1 MIFTLEALEAKHGD
15 ALVLYHGKNDA
26 QRSVVVID
34 GGPHKV
40 YRGSLRRR
48 LESLRSAG
56 KDLHIP
62 LMMVSHLD
70 EDHIQGLV
78 DFTDEL
84 VRMLNPKN
92 LPSDIQNLPVHKRP
106 KLPYRIAALW
116 YNGFDRIL
124 NNKDEELKSL
134 AASAVS
140 QPDGPGDDV
149 RPLSQTIAA
158 SVRQGLK
165 LRANIDEL
173 GISVNDGS
181 SLILAPAGRLLTY
194 AFDLDDQSF
203 YELDSG
209 DEPEAGALKFTV
221 LGPTRDQVI
230 KLHERGDK
238 DLKEIIAKENK
249 KNLKAKGADYEDDS
263 PFNLS
268 SIVVLAEAGGKSM
281 LLTGDARGD
290 YVIESAK
297 QAGLLENGV
306 LRVDLLKLPHHGSNY
321 NVEQDFFETFPA
333 DHYVVSADGK
343 YENPS
348 LETFQYLFAAR
359 SGDDRPFTIYFTNET
374 GTPGANKDHMDALVA
389 GLNDMVGDGQR
400 VKIVYRQE
408 SKPSVVVNLGAAVEL
423 PEVD

>member
-26 QRSVVVID
+26 NRSVVVID

-78 DFTDEL
+78 DLTDEL

-92 LPSDIQNLPVHKRP
+92 LPADIQDLPVHKRP

-124 NNKDEELKSL
+124 DNKDKELESL
-134 AASAVS
+134 AASVVS
-140 QPDGPGDDV
+140 LPDGPGDDV
-149 RPLSQTIAA
+149 RPLSETIAA
-158 SVRQGLK
+158 SVAQGLK
-165 LRANIDEL
+165 LRANIDRL

-181 SLILAPAGRLLTY
+181 PLILAPAERLLTY
-194 AFDLDDQSF
+194 AFDPDDQSF
-203 YELDSG
+203 YELDPG
-209 DEPEAGALKFTV
+209 DEPEDGALKFTV
-221 LGPTRDQVI
+221 LGPTRAQLI
-230 KLHERGDK
+230 KLHERWDK
-238 DLKEIIAKENK
+238 DLKTIIAKENK
-249 KNLKAKGADYEDDS
+249 KKLEAEGADYEDDS

-297 QAGLLENGV
+297 QAGLLEDGA
-306 LRVDLLKLPHHGSNY
+306 LHVDLLKLPHHASNY

-348 LETFQYLFAAR
+348 LETFEYLFAAR
-359 SGDDRPFTIYFTNET
+359 AGDDRPFTIYLTNQT
-374 GTPGANKDHMDALVA
+374 GTPGANEAHMDLLVA
-389 GLNDMVGDGQR
+389 ELNSMAADDPR
-400 VKIVYRQE
+400 VTIVYRQPSE
-408 SKPSVVVNLGAAVEL
+408 PSVVVNLGTEVEL
-423 PEVD
+423 PAVE